1 MAARGQMTVC
11 RVGFVFV
18 VPDMWEVG
26 GLNRERV
33 QRLRCQLIIYL
44 PHSPSLNTNHLTSH
58 LKHMP
63 RAHTETHRCMFHEV
77 GPTCHCGL
85 SPPCFTSGKRDR
97 QSTSWGRLALDH
109 SSRQRCCH
117 VTPPGLK
124 KREAQPLRCVS
135 FQISG

>member
-44 PHSPSLNTNHLTSH
+44 LHSPSLNTNHLTSH

-63 RAHTETHRCMFHEV
+63 RAHTETHAACSMKLGQHATV
-77 GPTCHCGL
+77 ASHPHV
-85 SPPCFTSGKRDR
+85 SPLENVTDR
-97 QSTSWGRLALDH
+97 APAGED
-109 SSRQRCCH
+109 
-117 VTPPGLK
+117 
-124 KREAQPLRCVS
+124 
-135 FQISG
+135 